1 MRRYCWLVN
10 LSGRRNSFCPID
22 LAQEHNIRDIKAS
35 SSIGF
40 ILMTNMSQYTF
51 ASLGPGVTWKFIGKI
66 SSAIPS
72 LHKLK
77 DHFENEWNNYSRYQK
92 HTHPDYQPD
101 IE

>member
-1 MRRYCWLVN
+1 
-10 LSGRRNSFCPID
+10 
-22 LAQEHNIRDIKAS
+22 
-35 SSIGF
+35 
-40 ILMTNMSQYTF
+40 MTNMSQYTF